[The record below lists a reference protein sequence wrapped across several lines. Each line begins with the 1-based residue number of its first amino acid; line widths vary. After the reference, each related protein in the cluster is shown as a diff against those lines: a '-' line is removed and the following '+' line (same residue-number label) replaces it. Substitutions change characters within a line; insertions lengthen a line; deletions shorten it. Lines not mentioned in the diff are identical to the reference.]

1 VRTSFWLLMALLAL
15 VPAGCQLAEDEQP
28 DDPRLRKP
36 LKVQHAMGE
45 RRVPF
50 LAERPVTIDPSA
62 LEAALAL
69 GVTPAGST
77 SWLPGGRFPSYI
89 PAREVEPV
97 ERLGSPEEVDP
108 AAVAALRPDVVI
120 GNQAYQEDVH
130 SELDEFVP
138 TVMSGVPI
146 SEWKSDLR
154 FFGESL
160 GRGNGAERL
169 LLDYDRRAALARE
182 ALSHSRGARVSVPRS
197 LTDQLDPDFVD
208 DVLEDAGLRPGA
220 VEGGGQGGGILAAH
234 ALLAAI
240 ERSAES
246 RQ

>member
-1 VRTSFWLLMALLAL
+1 VRPRLWLLIALLLAS
-15 VPAGCQLAEDEQP
+15 VPAGCQLGEDDP
-28 DDPRLRKP
+28 PTDPRLRKP

-50 LAERPVTIDPSA
+50 LARRPVTLDPPE

-69 GVTPAGST
+69 GVTPVGST
-77 SWLPGGRFPSYI
+77 SWLPDGRFPSYI
-89 PAREVEPV
+89 PARDVEKVEPLGLPDEVE
-97 ERLGSPEEVDP
+97 P

-120 GNQAYQEDVH
+120 GNDAYQQDLH
-130 SELDEFVP
+130 AELDEFVP

-160 GRGNGAERL
+160 GRGDRAERL
-169 LLDYDRRAALARE
+169 LLDYDRRAALVRE
-182 ALSHSRGARVSVPRS
+182 ALSHSGGGRLAVPRS
-197 LTDQLDPDFVD
+197 LT
-208 DVLEDAGLRPGA
+208 R
-220 VEGGGQGGGILAAH
+220 EGSGRSGGILAAR
-234 ALLAAI
+234 ALLDAI
-240 ERSAES
+240 RRSAES

>member
-1 VRTSFWLLMALLAL
+1 VRTPVWLLILLL
-15 VPAGCQLAEDEQP
+15 VPLAGCQLAEDEQP
-28 DDPRLRKP
+28 ADPSKRKP

-50 LAERPVTIDPSA
+50 LADRPVTLDPSA

-89 PAREVEPV
+89 PAREVEGV
-97 ERLGSPEEVDP
+97 EPLGSPEDVDV

-120 GNQAYQEDVH
+120 GNQAYQEGVH
-130 SELDEFVP
+130 SELDELVP

-160 GRGNGAERL
+160 GRGTGAERL
-169 LLDYDRRAALARE
+169 LLDYDRRVAHARE
-182 ALSHSRGARVSVPRS
+182 AVSHADGVSAPRS
-197 LTDQLDPDFVD
+197 LTRQLDPAFVR
-208 DVLEDAGLRPGA
+208 DVLDDLGLPPDA
-220 VEGGGQGGGILAAH
+220 VEGGGRGGGILAAR
-234 ALLAAI
+234 ALIAAI